1 VLSNDPNTDS
11 EANLEELLLKL
22 EQRLM
27 DPVFLKDRSRVSALL
42 AEDFREFGSSGRV
55 WSRDE
60 ILNSSEPLQAAP
72 LVDDFSVKTIV
83 PKLVQVTYRT
93 LKRVPGGKP

>member
-1 VLSNDPNTDS
+1 MLSNDPNTDS
-11 EANLEELLLKL
+11 AANLEELLLKL

-27 DPVFLKDRSRVSALL
+27 DSVFLKDRARVSELL

-60 ILNSSEPLQAAP
+60 ILNPSETRRLR
-72 LVDDFSVKTIV
+72 SWKTS
-83 PKLVQVTYRT
+83 LS
-93 LKRVPGGKP
+93 KPSCRGWCRSLTEL